1 MSDLEGLLT
10 DNSTDVP
17 VASSGQTHTLSLPV
31 MVAFFAGEPGLASL
45 LELRITGK
53 LVPECHHSG
62 FYWSRDDGGGAC

>member
-31 MVAFFAGEPGLASL
+31 MVAFFAGEPGLASF
-45 LELRITGK
+45 I
-53 LVPECHHSG
+53 
-62 FYWSRDDGGGAC
+62 GAKDNG